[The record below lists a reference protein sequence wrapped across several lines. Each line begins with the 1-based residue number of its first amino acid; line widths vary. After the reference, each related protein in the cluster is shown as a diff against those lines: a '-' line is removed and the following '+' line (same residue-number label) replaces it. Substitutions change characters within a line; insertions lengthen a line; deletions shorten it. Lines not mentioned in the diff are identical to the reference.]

1 MLALRLQ
8 ATGCT
13 VFLSLLLSSPNSGAV
28 DTPPPTSKSR
38 IEAALENIMILD
50 RPGQDGFATI
60 WDGADSDQFARLFRS
75 HLARDS
81 ELMSP
86 RVPISNRPGD
96 AVLPVR

>member
-1 MLALRLQ
+1 MPRISNKSATRIDKLIGEAIRVHRL
-8 ATGCT
+8 
-13 VFLSLLLSSPNSGAV
+13 
-28 DTPPPTSKSR
+28 SKG
-38 IEAALENIMILD
+38 LTQ
-50 RPGQDGFATI
+50 GQLGSKLGVT
-60 WDGADSDQFARLFRS
+60 ADSDQFARLFRS